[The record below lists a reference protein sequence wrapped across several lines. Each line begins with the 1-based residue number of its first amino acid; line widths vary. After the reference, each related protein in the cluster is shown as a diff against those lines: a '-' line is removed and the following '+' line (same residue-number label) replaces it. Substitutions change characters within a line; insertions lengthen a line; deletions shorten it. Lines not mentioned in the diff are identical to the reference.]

1 MTPQERLAILAD
13 VQYKDWKFVVG
24 RSTRGEPYLQLQ
36 WTGENG
42 FPCTSRKWL
51 LSDFMTKSEL
61 VQTAFKAVLTAEEH
75 EARETFLYKQA
86 AIFGPHFDV
95 DAMRYIMLDIRP

>member
-1 MTPQERLAILAD
+1 MTPQERLDILAN
-13 VQYKDWKFVVG
+13 VKYKDWRFVVG
-24 RSTRGEPYLQLQ
+24 REVHGAPYLQLQ

-51 LSDFMTKSEL
+51 LSDHMTKSEL

-75 EARETFLYKQA
+75 EVREMFLYKEA

-95 DAMRYIMLDIRP
+95 DDMRYFMLDTRP